1 MDHLSAAK
9 LGAGLAMIGVAGA
22 GVGIGTI
29 FASLVASVSRNPAS
43 EAQVR
48 PIGLLGFALAEGT
61 AIFAL
66 AIALMILF
74 L

>member
-1 MDHLSAAK
+1 MDHLDAAK

-29 FASLVASVSRNPAS
+29 FASLVASVARNPAS
-43 EAQVR
+43 ENQVR

-66 AIALMILF
+66 AVALMILF

>member
-1 MDHLSAAK
+1 MDHLDAAK

-29 FASLVASVSRNPAS
+29 FASMVASVSRNPAS
-43 EAQVR
+43 EAQIR

>member
-1 MDHLSAAK
+1 MDHVDAAK

>member
-1 MDHLSAAK
+1 MDHIEAAK
-9 LGAGLAMIGVAGA
+9 IGAGLAMIGVAGA

-29 FASLVASVSRNPAS
+29 FAALVSSIARNPAS

-48 PIGLLGFALAEGT
+48 PIGLLGFALSEGT

>member
-1 MDHLSAAK
+1 MDHLDAAK

-22 GVGIGTI
+22 GAGIGTI
-29 FASLVASVSRNPAS
+29 FAALVASVARNPAS

-66 AIALMILF
+66 AVALMILF

>member
-1 MDHLSAAK
+1 MDIHVAAK
-9 LGAGLAMIGVAGA
+9 LGAGLAAIGVAGA

-29 FASLVASVSRNPAS
+29 FAALVTSIARNPAS

-48 PIGLLGFALAEGT
+48 PLGLLGFALSEGT

>member
-1 MDHLSAAK
+1 MDHLDAAK

-29 FASLVASVSRNPAS
+29 FAALVASVARNPAS

-66 AIALMILF
+66 AVALMILF

>member
-1 MDHLSAAK
+1 MDVAVAAK
-9 LGAGLAMIGVAGA
+9 LGAGLAMIGVAG
-22 GVGIGTI
+22 VGIGIGNI
-29 FASLVASVSRNPAS
+29 FASLIASVARNPAS

-48 PIGLLGFALAEGT
+48 PIGLLGFALTEGV

-66 AIALMILF
+66 AVALMILF

>member
-1 MDHLSAAK
+1 MDHLAAAK
-9 LGAGLAMIGVAGA
+9 IGAGLAMIGVAGA
-22 GVGIGTI
+22 GIGIGTI
-29 FASLVASVSRNPAS
+29 FAALVSSIARNPAS

-48 PIGLLGFALAEGT
+48 PIGLLGFALSEGT

>member
-29 FASLVASVSRNPAS
+29 FGALVSSVSRNPAS
-43 EAQVR
+43 EAQIR
-48 PIGLLGFALAEGT
+48 PIGLLGFALSEGT

>member
-1 MDHLSAAK
+1 MDHLDAAK

-29 FASLVASVSRNPAS
+29 FAALVASVARNPAS

-48 PIGLLGFALAEGT
+48 PIGLRGFALAEGT

-66 AIALMILF
+66 AVALMILF

>member
-1 MDHLSAAK
+1 MDHIVAAK

-29 FASLVASVSRNPAS
+29 FAALISGVARNPAA
-43 EAQVR
+43 EGQVR
-48 PIGLLGFALAEGT
+48 PIALLGFALSEGT

-66 AIALMILF
+66 AMALMILF

>member
-1 MDHLSAAK
+1 MDHLDAAK

-29 FASLVASVSRNPAS
+29 FAAMVSSVSRNPAS
-43 EAQVR
+43 EAQIR